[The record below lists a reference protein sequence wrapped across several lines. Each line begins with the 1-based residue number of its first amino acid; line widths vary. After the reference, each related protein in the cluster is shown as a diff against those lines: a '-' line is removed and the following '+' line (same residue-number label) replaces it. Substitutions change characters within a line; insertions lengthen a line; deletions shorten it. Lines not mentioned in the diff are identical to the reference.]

1 MGINAEIYLIG
12 LSVLTFLIIV
22 FLFIKKISNSGKL
35 KVKIEK
41 VSDSTNHQSFD
52 EGAKQATLKFDD
64 GQSEKIEDQELVI
77 LNLISVDKSFFDVDQ
92 IIGFLSNYG
101 AVLNNK
107 YFSYI
112 DEQGTEIFRVANA
125 LNPGTFEVDS
135 KTFAVVIAS
144 NLSSVADPVNT
155 VKTMIEFS
163 INFSEKFHANLCDEE
178 RTPITKQMISHIE
191 TRAQDIARLKQL
203 KNINNE
209 ENS

>member
-22 FLFIKKISNSGKL
+22 FLFIKKISGSGKL

-77 LNLISVDKSFFDVDQ
+77 FNLISVDKSFFDVDQ

-135 KTFAVVIAS
+135 KTFAIVIAS
-144 NLSSVADPVNT
+144 NLSSVDDPVNT

-163 INFSEKFHANLCDEE
+163 INFSDKFHASLCDEE

-191 TRAQDIARLKQL
+191 TRAQDLARLKQL
-203 KNINNE
+203 KNVNNK
-209 ENS
+209 EN